1 MTPEKE
7 DFEELK
13 KRFEAA
19 MDYWGKVQADNDIG
33 PEAEGL
39 RDKIMVEMYGVE
51 YLGLSHFYRAMV
63 YLIEKY
69 QAARARYKAGYHQE
83 ED

>member
-1 MTPEKE
+1 MTEE
-7 DFEELK
+7 EEHFEELK

-19 MDYWGKVQADNDIG
+19 MDYWEKVHADNDIG
-33 PEAEGL
+33 SEARGL
-39 RDKIMVEMYGVE
+39 RDEIMVEMHGVE
-51 YLGLSHFYRAMV
+51 YIGLPHFYRALV
-63 YLIEKY
+63 DLIEKY